1 MAALAKSVQ
10 AQVVADAA
18 AAEEGGDPAPA
29 AALGPGEAGAVAGQE
44 QLDGFKAYAM
54 KAIWVS
60 RGREGWGGG
69 VEGCGRGGG
78 LDGGR
83 RVTQQWT
90 PVSRCEKK
98 TNSRT

>member
-1 MAALAKSVQ
+1 VAALAKSVQ

-69 VEGCGRGGG
+69 WRVVAGEEGWMGAGG
-78 LDGGR
+78 
-83 RVTQQWT
+83 
-90 PVSRCEKK
+90 
-98 TNSRT
+98 